1 MGWIL
6 FFLALCASIVLYFMR
21 KRDARDAT
29 EAQAKASADHERRL
43 EELRVRN
50 QKLVADNMSLRPFQD
65 IRDTAAEAARLR
77 EEAQAAFDRMQV
89 EAQAVRQ
96 AAMDEAKI
104 IREQAQAEAEGL
116 RKDARAGNADARRKA
131 EELVAGANERAARL
145 VTDAEARA
153 QEIAG
158 DAYRAL
164 NESEQLAKAATA
176 MRNVIEGYGDRYLKP
191 TYSLL
196 DQLAENYGFDEAGRS
211 LKQARANSQSMV
223 DAGRAAAC
231 DYVERNRRETAVR
244 FVLDAFNG
252 KVDTILGRVKSD
264 NMGTLEQQVR
274 DAYSLVNH
282 NGGAFRDARITPEYL
297 GSRLDELKWAASV
310 VALREREKEEQRQ
323 IRERMR
329 EEERARRE
337 IEKALRDAA
346 KEEEALQKAMAKVHA
361 QVVRASEEQRAA
373 FEAQLEM
380 LQVKLSE
387 AEERNQRALSMAQQT
402 KAGHVYVISNI
413 GSFGEHVFKVGM
425 TRRLEPADRVRELG
439 DASVPFPFDVHAMIW
454 ADDAPA
460 LEHALHKQFLTA
472 QINKVNPRKEFFRL
486 PVTVLRDAVEKMG
499 LNATWTLTAD
509 ASQYRE
515 TLSIERELAA
525 RTEEAERWLRD
536 QLEVTPEQLAPE
548 VEEEQK

>member
-50 QKLVADNMSLRPFQD
+50 QELVADNMSLRPFQD

-89 EAQAVRQ
+89 EAQAIRQ

-297 GSRLDELKWAASV
+297 SSRLDELKWAASV
-310 VALREREKEEQRQ
+310 VALKEREKEEQRQ
-323 IRERMR
+323 IREKMR

-337 IEKALRDAA
+337 IDKALRDAA

-361 QVVRASEEQRAA
+361 QVARASEEQRAA
-373 FEAQLEM
+373 FEVQLAM
-380 LQVKLSE
+380 LQLKLSE

-402 KAGHVYVISNI
+402 KAGHVYVISNV

-499 LNATWTLTAD
+499 LQATWTLTAD

-548 VEEEQK
+548 VEEELK

>member
-50 QKLVADNMSLRPFQD
+50 QELVADNMSLRPFQD

-89 EAQAVRQ
+89 EAQAIRQ

-282 NGGAFRDARITPEYL
+282 NGGAFRDARITSEYL
-297 GSRLDELKWAASV
+297 SSRLDELKWAASV
-310 VALREREKEEQRQ
+310 VALKEREKEEQRQ
-323 IRERMR
+323 IREKMR

-337 IEKALRDAA
+337 IDKALRDAA

-361 QVVRASEEQRAA
+361 QVARASEEQRAA
-373 FEAQLEM
+373 FEVQLAM
-380 LQVKLSE
+380 LQLKLSE

-402 KAGHVYVISNI
+402 KAGHVYVISNV

-499 LNATWTLTAD
+499 LQATWTLTAD

-548 VEEEQK
+548 VEEELK

>member
-6 FFLALCASIVLYFMR
+6 FFLVLCVSIVLYFLR

-50 QKLVADNMSLRPFQD
+50 QELAEDNMSLRPFKD
-65 IRDTAAEAARLR
+65 IRDAAAEAARLLK
-77 EEAQAAFDRMQV
+77 EAQAAFDMMQV
-89 EAQAVRQ
+89 EAQAIRQ
-96 AAMDEAKI
+96 AAMDEAKT

-131 EELVAGANERAARL
+131 EELVSGANERAARL
-145 VTDAEARA
+145 VADAEARA

-164 NESEQLAKAATA
+164 NESEKLAKAATA

-196 DQLAENYGFDEAGRS
+196 DKLAENYGFDEAGRS

-231 DYVERNRRETAVR
+231 DYVERNRRETAIR

-297 GSRLDELKWAASV
+297 SSRLDELKWAASV
-310 VALREREKEEQRQ
+310 VALKEREREEQRQ

-337 IEKALRDAA
+337 IEKALRDSA

-361 QVVRASEEQRAA
+361 QVARASEEQRAA
-373 FEAQLEM
+373 FEAQLAM

-486 PVTVLRDAVEKMG
+486 PVTALREAVEKMG
-499 LNATWTLTAD
+499 LQATWTLTAD

-548 VEEEQK
+548 VDEELK

>member
-6 FFLALCASIVLYFMR
+6 FLMALCASIVLYFMR
-21 KRDARDAT
+21 KRDTKDAT

-50 QKLVADNMSLRPFQD
+50 QELVADNMSLRPFKD
-65 IRDTAAEAARLR
+65 IRDTTAEAARLR
-77 EEAQAAFDRMQV
+77 EEAQAAFDMMQV
-89 EAQAVRQ
+89 EAQAIRQ
-96 AAMDEAKI
+96 AAMDEAKT
-104 IREQAQAEAEGL
+104 IRDQAQAEAEGL

-145 VTDAEARA
+145 VADAEARA

-196 DQLAENYGFDEAGRS
+196 DQLAENYGFDDAGRS

-244 FVLDAFNG
+244 FILDAFNG

-297 GSRLDELKWAASV
+297 SSRLDELKWAASV
-310 VALREREKEEQRQ
+310 VALKEREREEQRQ
-323 IRERMR
+323 IREKMR

-337 IEKALRDAA
+337 IEKALRDSA

-361 QVVRASEEQRAA
+361 QVARASEEQRAE
-373 FEAQLEM
+373 FEAQLAM

-486 PVTVLRDAVEKMG
+486 PVTALREAVEKMG
-499 LNATWTLTAD
+499 LQATWTLTAD

-548 VEEEQK
+548 VDEELK